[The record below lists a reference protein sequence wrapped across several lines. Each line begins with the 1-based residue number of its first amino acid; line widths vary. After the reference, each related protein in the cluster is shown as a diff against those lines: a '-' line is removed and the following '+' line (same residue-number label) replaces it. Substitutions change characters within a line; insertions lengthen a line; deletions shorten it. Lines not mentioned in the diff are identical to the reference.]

1 MMVLMEFLQFAK
13 ERKKLWLLPMLILAL
28 ALGGLLILSQTTAL
42 SPFIY
47 SLF

>member
-1 MMVLMEFLQFAK
+1 MMIVMEFLQFAK
-13 ERKKLWLLPMLILAL
+13 ERKKLWLLPLFILAL
-28 ALGGLLILSQTTAL
+28 ALGGLLILSQATAL